1 MPYAFY
7 RDKYSDEIPGC
18 LLHHFSLNTS
28 VLKAQQEERYQVLPR
43 PLGLCLML
51 ESLDRKHC
59 SSGCSGERQLE
70 WEYFS
75 QGKH

>member
-1 MPYAFY
+1 MPYPFY
-7 RDKYSDEIPGC
+7 GDRYSEESPGC

-28 VLKAQQEERYQVLPR
+28 VLKAQQEERYQVFPR
-43 PLGLCLML
+43 PPGLCLML
-51 ESLDRKHC
+51 ELIDRKHC

-70 WEYFS
+70 WGYFS